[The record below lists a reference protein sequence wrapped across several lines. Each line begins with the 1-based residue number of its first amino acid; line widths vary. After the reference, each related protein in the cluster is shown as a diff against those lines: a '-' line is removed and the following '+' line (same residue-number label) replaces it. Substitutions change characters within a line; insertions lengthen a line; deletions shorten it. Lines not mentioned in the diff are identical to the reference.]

1 MFYCFSD
8 AYRNKGMRNFQQGGQ
23 KNWLWNGQANFNE
36 FQYQPKPF
44 SGPKQNNGYNR
55 PQNNRSF
62 ENGKFKPKDFNNKD
76 DKKSWSSSS
85 DEGKETPDSGALMVR
100 MNLIF
105 FPKLQCRFFM

>member
-1 MFYCFSD
+1 
-8 AYRNKGMRNFQQGGQ
+8 MRNFQPGQ
-23 KNWLWNGQANFNE
+23 KSWLWNEQPNFNG

-44 SGPKQNNGYNR
+44 PGQNQNKTGYNR

-85 DEGKETPDSGALMVR
+85 DEGKETPDSGALMVN
-100 MNLIF
+100 NLFHF
-105 FPKLQCRFFM
+105 FFFLNHWFT